1 MLFVQRGNAALRREV
16 PIARRLG
23 EREALGL
30 DHSGAAVEFLKAI
43 MLDFVQPV
51 AAGIFLIEQDFRR
64 ATMLHNARVSNPVIG
79 CGTSPS

>member
-1 MLFVQRGNAALRREV
+1 MLFVQRGNAPLRREV

-30 DHSGAAVEFLKAI
+30 DHSGAAVEFSKAV
-43 MLDFVQPV
+43 MLDFMQPF
-51 AAGIFLIEQDFRR
+51 AAGGGLSVFLIQQDFRR

-79 CGTSPS
+79 